1 MPEHASLKL
10 LTTVPSD
17 AEAVILIGDLEAV
30 GIRAIPEAS
39 TKGGVDQMGGVGAHV
54 FDVRD
59 GKVTRLTA
67 YWDRDRALAD
77 LGLEE

>member
-1 MPEHASLKL
+1 VARPAERLGGLSLRVDEYREIGNEQVL
-10 LTTVPSD
+10 V
-17 AEAVILIGDLEAV
+17 LIGGRGHFKTSGLAV
-30 GIRAIPEAS
+30 G
-39 TKGGVDQMGGVGAHV
+39 QMGGVGAHV